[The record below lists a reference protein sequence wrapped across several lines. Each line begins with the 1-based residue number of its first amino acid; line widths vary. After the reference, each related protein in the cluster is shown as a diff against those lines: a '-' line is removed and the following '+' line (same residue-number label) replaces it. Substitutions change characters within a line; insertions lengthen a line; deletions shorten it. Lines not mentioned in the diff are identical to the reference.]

1 MDNIQLEKKLI
12 EMILP
17 SGITE
22 YFVLTDII
30 TSDNKVILVLEEKN
44 NIPEEIKN
52 REIESQGFLPIIEI
66 QDFPLRERAVY
77 LRIKRRRWRDK
88 NTGES
93 FSREMKLTAKGTK
106 YTKEFGLFLKEMDRY
121 TSSKHK

>member
-1 MDNIQLEKKLI
+1 MNTSQIEKKLI

-22 YFVLTDII
+22 YFDLTDIN
-30 TSDNKVILVLEEKN
+30 TSGDEVILVLEERN
-44 NIPEEIKN
+44 NIPEELKN

-77 LRIKRRRWRDK
+77 IRIRRRRWRDK

-93 FSREMKLTAKGTK
+93 FSRERELTAKGTK
-106 YTKEFGLFLKEMDRY
+106 YTKEFGVFLKEMDRY